1 MYLKLQSYL
10 NAEHIGSIIMSSLNA
25 STSGVFVRAQYLNMF
40 KGKLKRKC
48 ALRRATE
55 TRTVIA
61 QKLLEIDIFWW

>member
-1 MYLKLQSYL
+1 MGATSPQVETVLTYSHNL
-10 NAEHIGSIIMSSLNA
+10 NFMGLTYEY
-25 STSGVFVRAQYLNMF
+25 GVPKNKF

-61 QKLLEIDIFWW
+61 QKLLEIDISWW